1 MKEIIFATNNQNKLK
16 EIQHIVGNDFKI
28 KGLKELGCIE
38 DIQETADTLEGNA
51 FIKAS
56 YVKNKYGLDCFADD
70 TGLEIYALNGRPGVH
85 SARYAG
91 DECIAE
97 NNIEKVLLE
106 LENIDNRQARFR
118 TFIALILD
126 DKEYGF
132 EVIVNGT
139 IIKERRGQEGFGYDP
154 VFIPE
159 GFTTTFAEMLLEE
172 KNKISHR
179 ALAMNKLVNFLM
191 SS

>member
-132 EVIVNGT
+132 EGIVNGT